1 MTLSGIITFEMI
13 VPRHYELKNSP
24 QSTCSHAK
32 DVQIRCTNDAM
43 PGPCTDFQVSADTMQ
58 GYVPA
63 CLGNGF
69 FEPTQCADSAC
80 WCSHPDGTVVTGTMV
95 NFAEKERD
103 VPFKCSINQVRLS
116 NISLRP
122 PGDMTC

>member
-1 MTLSGIITFEMI
+1 
-13 VPRHYELKNSP
+13 
-24 QSTCSHAK
+24 
-32 DVQIRCTNDAM
+32 
-43 PGPCTDFQVSADTMQ
+43 MQ

-103 VPFKCSINQVRLS
+103 VPFKCSINQARVFNFLS
-116 NISLRP
+116 KLKINFSLL
-122 PGDMTC
+122 TKLV